1 VFRPFPEFRCISSGP
16 RWLNL
21 RTLLG
26 SPNPTILA
34 GGKRK
39 DLTPSPHP
47 NTLYNMGMCYYRLRQ
62 LDRAMEY
69 MMQTL
74 TQNPEFEAAK
84 AMRIKLKSEAL
95 RLKQLA
101 Y

>member
-1 VFRPFPEFRCISSGP
+1 
-16 RWLNL
+16 
-21 RTLLG
+21 
-26 SPNPTILA
+26 
-34 GGKRK
+34 
-39 DLTPSPHP
+39 
-47 NTLYNMGMCYYRLRQ
+47 MGMCYYRLRQ